1 MFDLNPLEVLNKRS
15 LSHIPPHFA
24 KFKIDDSGFFQ
35 SNSLENWVKIKLKGR
50 YAIARQ
56 PSLDK
61 DGHLK
66 SATFVA
72 FEDQKELTY
81 FMLAC
86 PYLRRN

>member
-1 MFDLNPLEVLNKRS
+1 MFDLNPIDVLKKRK
-15 LSHIPPHFA
+15 LDFIPAHFS
-24 KFKIDDSGFFQ
+24 KTKVNDSELFEGNIQ
-35 SNSLENWVKIKLKGR
+35 EWVQIKLKGR
-50 YAIARQ
+50 YAIKRA
-56 PSLDK
+56 PSLDS
-61 DGHLK
+61 DGNLK

>member
-15 LSHIPPHFA
+15 LSYVPPHFA
-24 KFKIDDSGFFQ
+24 KMKIADNELHLSGNIE
-35 SNSLENWVKIKLKGR
+35 SWVRNKLKGR
-50 YAIARQ
+50 YAISKH
-56 PSLDK
+56 PSIDK
-61 DGHLK
+61 DGHVK

-86 PYLRRN
+86 PHLRRN